1 MKKNFLGTPAA
12 ATAAGGRR
20 RVAVS
25 KPKFDI
31 IKLTPNVDVCKKPHL
46 NIFKNTPLNPPPY
59 IKYCKWDIPFQCG
72 ILPPDKNPMPTPR
85 QELFLGY

>member
-1 MKKNFLGTPAA
+1 MKKKNLGYAGGGNRRRRAA

-59 IKYCKWDIPFQCG
+59 IKYCKWDIPFEFFP
-72 ILPPDKNPMPTPR
+72 L
-85 QELFLGY
+85 